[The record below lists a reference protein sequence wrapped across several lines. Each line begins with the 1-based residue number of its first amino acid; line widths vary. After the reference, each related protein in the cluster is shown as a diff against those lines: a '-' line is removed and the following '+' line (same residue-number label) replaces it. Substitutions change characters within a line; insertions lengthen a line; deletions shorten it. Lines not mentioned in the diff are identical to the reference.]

1 MKIGSMK
8 ALHIVLGL
16 ALFCAGAQNGQAQVA
31 RYDKTQAV
39 GKRSFNYLEEDAQAQ
54 KTHKNKD
61 IRIVFS
67 DRDHNKAYA
76 GPYAQR
82 VLSEQKLAAPF
93 YVIGEKNGFYKVV
106 AADQS
111 LLGQPKGMFAP
122 LFNKRN
128 HFKDAKSS
136 PFVGWID
143 KNSVL
148 EFSHSFM
155 SKDNNFP
162 IRYRIG
168 ASNVARL
175 SNIKTFFTLDSL
187 NLYSD
192 PFFLE
197 KSKGKLVAGQIV
209 YAYKY
214 DASKQAVLVSD
225 RPSLSDSTRTA
236 LGWIPADLTAM
247 VGQNHVYLLDA
258 SYPDFCGYPLGSNL
272 LFTADGNWANTAAD
286 QKVAVNLPLS
296 VWDRK
301 KSVMVNVKGADV
313 AVAEVDHL
321 IEGSKNMNI
330 HLVFFD
336 KDRLLVRNLINAL
349 QGLKDKVSENAQVK
363 FSLTVVSE
371 KGNKHLSPT
380 SDFGSWIDYLAKVTA
395 PNTLR
400 STGGYTF
407 HDAMQKIFAE
417 TPYVKFENNVFL
429 ILGTDEV
436 LTFTSDINAE
446 VYARSATLL
455 IAQVLARDGMAYQDF
470 ILQSKM
476 LLDNNISEYTNYSND
491 YLCEPRWSKNG
502 SFKDMS
508 TDSENVYLL
517 DAPKNSSVAGGFIY
531 PKLYSELSGTALS
544 TVLDSLFL
552 QLAERN
558 NELVNISRSSENRY
572 GMLRA
577 VPTAEVVSLC
587 DSSAV
592 SVSDLEK
599 SNINDLMFKKMWC
612 TPQQL
617 STYDEGY
624 LFDAAEMQNIL
635 EGYRDLMPYLS
646 ADTLGNQELAV
657 LRKNYKRQCK
667 LVNMLSY
674 RKALKSKSSISRV
687 YYHRVSVPSSD
698 ALNYIVRIKDI
709 RRKKCDESEWDKAYK
724 EMFNRMVEL
733 EKLFKTGRL
742 KTISVAG
749 KPYYFI
755 PVKMLP

>member
-1 MKIGSMK
+1 
-8 ALHIVLGL
+8 
-16 ALFCAGAQNGQAQVA
+16 
-31 RYDKTQAV
+31 
-39 GKRSFNYLEEDAQAQ
+39 
-54 KTHKNKD
+54 
-61 IRIVFS
+61 
-67 DRDHNKAYA
+67 
-76 GPYAQR
+76 
-82 VLSEQKLAAPF
+82 
-93 YVIGEKNGFYKVV
+93 
-106 AADQS
+106 
-111 LLGQPKGMFAP
+111 
-122 LFNKRN
+122 
-128 HFKDAKSS
+128 
-136 PFVGWID
+136 
-143 KNSVL
+143 
-148 EFSHSFM
+148 
-155 SKDNNFP
+155 
-162 IRYRIG
+162 
-168 ASNVARL
+168 
-175 SNIKTFFTLDSL
+175 
-187 NLYSD
+187 
-192 PFFLE
+192 
-197 KSKGKLVAGQIV
+197 
-209 YAYKY
+209 
-214 DASKQAVLVSD
+214 
-225 RPSLSDSTRTA
+225 
-236 LGWIPADLTAM
+236 
-247 VGQNHVYLLDA
+247 
-258 SYPDFCGYPLGSNL
+258 
-272 LFTADGNWANTAAD
+272 
-286 QKVAVNLPLS
+286 
-296 VWDRK
+296 
-301 KSVMVNVKGADV
+301 
-313 AVAEVDHL
+313 
-321 IEGSKNMNI
+321 
-330 HLVFFD
+330 
-336 KDRLLVRNLINAL
+336 
-349 QGLKDKVSENAQVK
+349 
-363 FSLTVVSE
+363 
-371 KGNKHLSPT
+371 
-380 SDFGSWIDYLAKVTA
+380 
-395 PNTLR
+395 
-400 STGGYTF
+400 
-407 HDAMQKIFAE
+407 
-417 TPYVKFENNVFL
+417 
-429 ILGTDEV
+429 
-436 LTFTSDINAE
+436 
-446 VYARSATLL
+446 
-455 IAQVLARDGMAYQDF
+455 
-470 ILQSKM
+470 M

-709 RRKKCDESEWDKAYK
+709 RRKKCDESEWDKTYK